1 MGYATLEKSKL
12 RLPRFLGQ
20 AFLWFLGVQF
30 NINVKF
36 VVGAVLVRFDLLLIC
51 SFQKFTC
58 LEPKT
63 MSLKL
68 FSDFYKIQSYTDH
81 SSMLTMQTKSE
92 EKKFSLNGR
101 LGLVS
106 TISTYV
112 TLVGDQ
118 NDKSWSLLAKESNA
132 NIGKLRT
139 HFFCLLFYDFCLIK
153 QICF

>member
-1 MGYATLEKSKL
+1 MKILLRIFCDFRPYLGYATLEKSKL

-20 AFLWFLGVQF
+20 AFLWSLGVQC

-36 VVGAVLVRFDLLLIC
+36 VVGAVLVRFNLLLIC

-68 FSDFYKIQSYTDH
+68 FSDFYKILSYTDH

-92 EKKFSLNGR
+92 VFFPTKWPTRSSIHDIHICHLSWGPERRELETSGQREK
-101 LGLVS
+101 
-106 TISTYV
+106 
-112 TLVGDQ
+112 
-118 NDKSWSLLAKESNA
+118 
-132 NIGKLRT
+132 
-139 HFFCLLFYDFCLIK
+139 C
-153 QICF
+153 